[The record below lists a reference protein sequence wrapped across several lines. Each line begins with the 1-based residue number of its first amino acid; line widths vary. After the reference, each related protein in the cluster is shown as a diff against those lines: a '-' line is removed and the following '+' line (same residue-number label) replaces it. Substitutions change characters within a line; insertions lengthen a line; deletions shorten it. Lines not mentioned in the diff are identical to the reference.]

1 MYVQHINIAHFTAQ
15 LSKCAARRSANC
27 TVQCKPTVTG
37 EAQEW
42 VLGDLRDFCPVITPS
57 YSPYTSHQ
65 SAQYIPCAKY
75 IVYTLY
81 TLQYI
86 PCNTYLVIQHKH
98 SFYTQLYPTH
108 ADEVNHVKCIKYQ
121 CNVYIVLYA
130 GQRRYKCSFNVAVSN
145 QQQLAAT
152 TLLLNVTQH
161 DTLPCHL
168 AGTLSVQ
175 FFLSFLFLSFQTTC
189 AG

>member
-1 MYVQHINIAHFTAQ
+1 MAKQEREWALEDCTMYVQHINIAHFTAQ

-37 EAQEW
+37 EALEW
-42 VLGDLRDFCPVITPS
+42 ALGDLRDFCPVITPS

-86 PCNTYLVIQHKH
+86 PCNTYLVIHTLQYIPCNTYLVIQHKH

-108 ADEVNHVKCIKYQ
+108 AM
-121 CNVYIVLYA
+121 
-130 GQRRYKCSFNVAVSN
+130 R
-145 QQQLAAT
+145 
-152 TLLLNVTQH
+152 
-161 DTLPCHL
+161 
-168 AGTLSVQ
+168 
-175 FFLSFLFLSFQTTC
+175 
-189 AG
+189 

>member
-37 EAQEW
+37 EALEW
-42 VLGDLRDFCPVITPS
+42 ALGDLRDFCPVITPS

-75 IVYTLY
+75 VVYTLY

-86 PCNTYLVIQHKH
+86 PCNTYLVIHTLQ
-98 SFYTQLYPTH
+98 YIP
-108 ADEVNHVKCIKYQ
+108 
-121 CNVYIVLYA
+121 CNTA
-130 GQRRYKCSFNVAVSN
+130 Q
-145 QQQLAAT
+145 T
-152 TLLLNVTQH
+152 
-161 DTLPCHL
+161 
-168 AGTLSVQ
+168 
-175 FFLSFLFLSFQTTC
+175 FFLHTVISDTC
-189 AG
+189 R

>member
-15 LSKCAARRSANC
+15 LSKCAARRSANY

-37 EAQEW
+37 EALEW
-42 VLGDLRDFCPVITPS
+42 ALGDLRDFCPVITPS

-75 IVYTLY
+75 VVYTLY
-81 TLQYI
+81 TLQYIPCNTYLVIHTLQYI

-108 ADEVNHVKCIKYQ
+108 AM
-121 CNVYIVLYA
+121 
-130 GQRRYKCSFNVAVSN
+130 RCSNYS
-145 QQQLAAT
+145 LE
-152 TLLLNVTQH
+152 
-161 DTLPCHL
+161 
-168 AGTLSVQ
+168 
-175 FFLSFLFLSFQTTC
+175 
-189 AG
+189 